1 MASVSVVFFTLFQF
15 RNALN
20 LSTCNFF
27 LSTVI
32 LYLVHRCKVMFNLG
46 FLMKDANNTSK
57 QWNEQLQLTERNR
70 IGIRRLSTT
79 WNWSYKRFM
88 STFRLKLKSNT
99 VTLVRL
105 SLYFDNIAFV
115 TLDCFYLM
123 FLKAQ

>member
-1 MASVSVVFFTLFQF
+1 
-15 RNALN
+15 
-20 LSTCNFF
+20 
-27 LSTVI
+27 
-32 LYLVHRCKVMFNLG
+32 
-46 FLMKDANNTSK
+46 MKDANNTSK
-57 QWNEQLQLTERNR
+57 QWNEQVQLTERNR
-70 IGIRRLSTT
+70 IGFRRLSTT

-123 FLKAQ
+123 FLKVQ